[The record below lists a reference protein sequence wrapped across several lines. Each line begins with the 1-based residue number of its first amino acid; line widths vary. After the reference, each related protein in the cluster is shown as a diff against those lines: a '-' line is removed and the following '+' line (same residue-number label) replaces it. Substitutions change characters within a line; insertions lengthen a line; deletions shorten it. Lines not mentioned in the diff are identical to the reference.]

1 MVPAAF
7 TASRRGCSCSRF
19 CSAVAVAGETGI
31 VLPWS
36 VVFGDVS
43 NGGGTATPSVD
54 SNGDTAAT
62 DDGSTATT
70 TAACE

>member
-19 CSAVAVAGETGI
+19 RSAVAGETGI

-43 NGGGTATPSVD
+43 NGGGTATSSVD
-54 SNGDTAAT
+54 SDGDTAAS
-62 DDGSTATT
+62 DDGSTATA